1 VSVGRQDAA
10 PNAYAVWVRRGL
22 VACALAAVTACTSTS
37 DYFGE
42 NAMRPDPLDK
52 VANADLSARK
62 SSGGGF
68 LSNLGFGRTQNNR
81 RGEVYYGYEQR
92 LTAGERKSLER
103 LSGGEFEVNLDE
115 AEIKVAARTVL
126 GEVLGISYSIDPR
139 VTGRVSI
146 TTSKPTPAPEIL
158 TMFESALRSNG
169 VAMVRESDRLRLM
182 PANEALGSAELDRG
196 TTIQPGYGATVLP
209 LKHVAA
215 STILPLLENF
225 VARAGMVREDPGGNA
240 LIFQGTAAER
250 TAAIEAARSFD
261 QDWMADQSVGI
272 FPVNNSSAA
281 AMMPELTRV
290 LDIGEGGRGRNT
302 VRVQLIERSNAI
314 LVVAKTRNQLQ
325 RTAKW
330 IDRLDRLDAAASS
343 LRVYKVQHLQAR
355 RLASMVNEIFNGTSA
370 SSASEEPASQ
380 FPPGSLADGQ
390 NQDVNGS
397 QSANATPDQRMADE
411 MPVAG
416 GVTSGVTGGVE
427 NKNVSKDGA
436 RITANPENNTI
447 LIYARPD
454 QKRLIEQAL
463 VALDRP
469 QEQVAIEATIAEVT
483 LTNELRYGVQFFLN
497 SKDIGL
503 GGNKGSVG
511 LFQEAGKAALS
522 RTLPGFN
529 LLLGPE
535 TEPRVVI
542 DALRGVT
549 QVKVLSS
556 PSVVV
561 LDNKP
566 AVLQVGDEIPIVTR
580 TAQSVTDP
588 EAPIVNNVEFRNTGV
603 ILKVLP
609 RITGNGTIN
618 LVVEQE
624 ISSVQR
630 SQAQSL
636 TPTISQR
643 MVNSTVSVTSGQTV
657 MLGGLISERQ
667 QRGRDG
673 VPVLGDLPLIGD
685 AFRSNQ
691 NSATRT
697 ELIILIRPQVIRD
710 SLDAQNVAEQMRS
723 QLRLM
728 NEPSKS
734 VPLRRPAKSIIE

>member
-1 VSVGRQDAA
+1 MA
-10 PNAYAVWVRRGL
+10 
-22 VACALAAVTACTSTS
+22 ACTSTG
-37 DYFGE
+37 DYLGDV
-42 NAMRPDPLDK
+42 AARPDPLDK

-62 SSGGGF
+62 PSGGGF
-68 LSNLGFGRTQNNR
+68 LSSLGFGRSQNSR
-81 RGEVYYGYEQR
+81 QGELYYGYGQQ
-92 LTAGERKSLER
+92 LTTGERKSLER
-103 LSGGEFEVNLDE
+103 LSGEEFEVNLED

-126 GEVLGISYSIDPR
+126 GEVLKVSYSIDPR
-139 VTGRVSI
+139 VAGKISI

-182 PANEALGSAELDRG
+182 PVTEAFGAAELDQG
-196 TTIQPGYGATVLP
+196 ATIQPGYAVTVFP
-209 LKHVAA
+209 LKNVSA

-225 VARAGMVREDPGGNA
+225 VARPGMVREDPGRNA
-240 LIFQGTAAER
+240 LIFQGTATER
-250 TAAIEAARSFD
+250 TAAVEAARSFD
-261 QDWMADQSVGI
+261 QDWLADQSVGI
-272 FPVNNSSAA
+272 FPVRNSSAA
-281 AMMPELTRV
+281 TMMPELNRV

-302 VRVQLIERSNAI
+302 IRVQPIERSNSI

-325 RTAKW
+325 RAASW
-330 IDRLDRLDAAASS
+330 IERLDRIDASASN
-343 LRVYKVQHLQAR
+343 LRVYKVQHLEAR
-355 RLASMVNEIFNGTSA
+355 RLASMVNQIFNGGSS
-370 SSASEEPASQ
+370 SSASEDPASQ
-380 FPPGSLADGQ
+380 FPPGSQADGQ
-390 NQDVNGS
+390 NQGADGS
-397 QSANATPDQRMADE
+397 QSAVVTPDQRMADE
-411 MPVAG
+411 LPVAAGAENTNLSQG
-416 GVTSGVTGGVE
+416 GV
-427 NKNVSKDGA
+427 
-436 RITANPENNTI
+436 RITANPENNTV

-454 QKRLIEQAL
+454 QQRLIEQAIT
-463 VALDRP
+463 ALDRP

-497 SKDIGL
+497 SNDLGL
-503 GGNKGSVG
+503 GDNKGSVG
-511 LFQEAGKAALS
+511 LFTEASKAVLS
-522 RTLPGFN
+522 RTMPGFN
-529 LLLGPE
+529 LLLGSD

-549 QVKVLSS
+549 EVKVLST

-566 AVLQVGDEIPIVTR
+566 ALLQVGDEIPIVTR
-580 TAQSVTDP
+580 TAQSITDP

-609 RITGNGTIN
+609 RITGNGTIS
-618 LVVEQE
+618 LVIEQE

-643 MVNSTVSVTSGQTV
+643 KVSSTVSVASGQTV
-657 MLGGLISERQ
+657 MLGGLIAERQ

-673 VPVLGDLPLIGD
+673 VPVLSDLPVIGE

-710 SLDAQNVAEQMRS
+710 SMDAQHVAEQMRS

-728 NEPSKS
+728 NEPSRN
-734 VPLRRPAKSIIE
+734 VPLRRPAKTVIE